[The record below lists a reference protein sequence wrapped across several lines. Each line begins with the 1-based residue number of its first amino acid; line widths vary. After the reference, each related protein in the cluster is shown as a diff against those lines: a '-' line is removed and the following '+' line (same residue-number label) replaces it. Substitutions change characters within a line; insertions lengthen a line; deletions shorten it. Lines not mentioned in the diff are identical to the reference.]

1 MPVGKTLVIVY
12 NLDSGVL
19 PTIKGYTGFES
30 ASVTDHCMLYAKT
43 SSPVGMKKEWK
54 RFIKDLDIPA
64 RFMNRN
70 EFLSEFGTGL
80 TTFPA
85 ILVQSGKDLSLVAST
100 DEINQCTT
108 LEDLIGL
115 VRQRLADIR

>member
-1 MPVGKTLVIVY
+1 MPLGKALVIVY

-19 PTIKGYTGFES
+19 PTIKDYAGFES
-30 ASVTDHCMLYAKT
+30 SPRTDHCTLYVKT

-70 EFLSEFGTGL
+70 EFSSEFGTGL

-108 LEDLIGL
+108 LEDLISL
-115 VRQRLADIR
+115 VRRRLADLR